1 MRPFIAAALA
11 LSLGPSL
18 GLPLAGPA
26 AAQTVEAGQLALSG
40 LQLRATPAGLP
51 TSAAYL
57 TIENHGKTADKLVAV
72 QCSCARSAMV
82 HETQT
87 RNGVSS
93 MSMVGDV
100 EIPAGG
106 KVEFKP
112 DGLHVM
118 LVGMKGALKAGTT
131 QVMTLRF
138 QKAGKVKAS
147 FRVVDVIGK

>member
-1 MRPFIAAALA
+1 MIVASALLALA
-11 LSLGPSL
+11 L
-18 GLPLAGPA
+18 AGA
-26 AAQTVEAGQLALSG
+26 ANAQTVKAGALTVTG

-57 TIENHGKTADKLVAV
+57 TIENHGRSADKLVGI
-72 QCSCARSAMV
+72 QCACAASAMV
-82 HETQT
+82 HRTETK
-87 RNGVSS
+87 NSVSS
-93 MSMVGDV
+93 MSMVGEV

-118 LVGMKGALKAGTT
+118 LVGLKGPLTAGRT

-138 QKAGKVKAS
+138 QKAGTVKAP
-147 FRVVDVIGK
+147 FRVVEVIK

>member
-1 MRPFIAAALA
+1 MRLLAPALLA
-11 LSLGPSL
+11 LSL
-18 GLPLAGPA
+18 A
-26 AAQTVEAGQLALSG
+26 AAGAAHAQPVKAGSLTLGG

-57 TIENHGKTADKLVAV
+57 TVENHGKIADKLLDIA
-72 QCSCARSAMV
+72 CGCADSVMV
-82 HETQT
+82 HRTETK
-87 RNGVSS
+87 NGVSS
-93 MSMVGDV
+93 MSMVGEV
-100 EIPAGG
+100 AIPAGG

-118 LVGMKGALKAGTT
+118 LVGLKGGLKAGQT

-138 QKAGKVKAS
+138 QKAGKVKVP